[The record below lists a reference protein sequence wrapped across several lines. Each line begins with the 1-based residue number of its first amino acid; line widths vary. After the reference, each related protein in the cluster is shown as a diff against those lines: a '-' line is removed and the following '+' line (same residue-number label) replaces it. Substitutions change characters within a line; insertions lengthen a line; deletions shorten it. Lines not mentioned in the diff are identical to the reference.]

1 MAQAIGQSTQ
11 PSAAEPS
18 PAEVSLSPAPQP
30 RPLGDEWLVTNG
42 LGGYA
47 SGTISGACTRR
58 YHGLLIAAWPVPLG
72 RLMMLN
78 HLSVEIILP
87 NGNIAQ
93 LDRDNL
99 PDEMTADEAWRGDF
113 QLEQG
118 LPVWR
123 YGVGPYRLEKRIV
136 MPHLQNT
143 VFVTYRLVEGPG
155 QVRLRLRPSIHFRG
169 HDDAV
174 DVSKP
179 RAYRVTATDNR
190 FEIESENAPPLRM
203 RI

>member
-1 MAQAIGQSTQ
+1 MAQEVIERPLTSAATQ
-11 PSAAEPS
+11 PSHS
-18 PAEVSLSPAPQP
+18 
-30 RPLGDEWLVTNG
+30 RPLDDEWLVTNG

-47 SGTISGACTRR
+47 SGTLSGACTRR
-58 YHGLLIAAWPVPLG
+58 YHGLLIAALPVPLG

-113 QLEQG
+113 QLETG

-123 YGVGPYRLEKRIV
+123 YNAGPYRL
-136 MPHLQNT
+136 
-143 VFVTYRLVEGPG
+143 
-155 QVRLRLRPSIHFRG
+155 
-169 HDDAV
+169 A
-174 DVSKP
+174 
-179 RAYRVTATDNR
+179 
-190 FEIESENAPPLRM
+190 
-203 RI
+203 

>member
-1 MAQAIGQSTQ
+1 MSQQVLDEPVVVPLT
-11 PSAAEPS
+11 PSAKS
-18 PAEVSLSPAPQP
+18 
-30 RPLGDEWLVTNG
+30 RPVDDEWIVTNG

-47 SGTISGACTRR
+47 SGTLSGACTRR
-58 YHGLLIAAWPVPLG
+58 YHGLLIAALPVPLG

-113 QLEQG
+113 QLETG

-123 YGVGPYRLEKRIV
+123 YNVGPYRLEKNTL
-136 MPHLQNT
+136 MP
-143 VFVTYRLVEGPG
+143 P
-155 QVRLRLRPSIHFRG
+155 
-169 HDDAV
+169 
-174 DVSKP
+174 
-179 RAYRVTATDNR
+179 
-190 FEIESENAPPLRM
+190 SENNTFLTYSLVAGRG
-203 RI
+203 